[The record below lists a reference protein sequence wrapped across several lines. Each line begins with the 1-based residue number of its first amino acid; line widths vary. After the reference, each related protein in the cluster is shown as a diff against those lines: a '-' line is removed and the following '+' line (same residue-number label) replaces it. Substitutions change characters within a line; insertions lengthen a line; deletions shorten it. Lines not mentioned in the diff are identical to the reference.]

1 MKEGYFS
8 KRIVEWY
15 HEYHRDL
22 PWRNT
27 QDAYKIWLSEII
39 LQQTRVAQGLPYF
52 EKFILNYPDVH
63 SLAGAKER
71 EVLRLWQG
79 LGYYTRARNLHK
91 CAKEVRQKLHGK
103 FPDSF
108 EELKKLPGIGDYTA
122 AAIASFAYHQRVA
135 VVDGNVYRVLSRVFG
150 IDANIASPEGKKIFT
165 KKANEVISFTD
176 PALHNQAIMEFGALH
191 CTPVNPLCE
200 ECVLKKMCIAY
211 KENLQHVLPV
221 KIKKQKITTRHFYYF
236 IIRSDSKILMT
247 ERKSKGIW
255 KGLFDFP
262 LHEEKKSVRPEKILN
277 IYFSKGKGLMSS
289 SENQLSKQYKHVLS
303 HQVLQARFFVID
315 LPPGKIIP
323 ASFSQMN
330 AQWFSLKQ
338 IEKLPKPALIARFL
352 ADYFAQ

>member
-8 KRIVEWY
+8 KKIVEWY

-52 EKFILNYPDVH
+52 EKFILNYPDVQ
-63 SLAGAKER
+63 SLARAKER

-91 CAKEVRQKLHGK
+91 CAKVVVQKLRGK

-150 IDANIASPEGKKIFT
+150 IDANVASPEGKRIFT
-165 KKANEVISFTD
+165 KKANEVISVTD

-200 ECVLKKMCIAY
+200 ECVLKKVCIAY

-221 KIKKQKITTRHFYYF
+221 KIKQQKITHRHFHYF
-236 IIRSDSKILMT
+236 IIRSEDKILMT

-262 LHEEKKSVRPEKILN
+262 LHEDAKPAKAARILKK
-277 IYFSKGKGLMSS
+277 YFPGITVLGNAPHISKD
-289 SENQLSKQYKHVLS
+289 YKHVLS
-303 HQVLQARFFVID
+303 HQVIQARFVTVD
-315 LPPGKIIP
+315 LPPGKLIP
-323 ASFSQMN
+323 PSFGKIN
-330 AQWFSLKQ
+330 ARWYSLTQ
-338 IEKLPKPALIARFL
+338 IDRLPKPTLITRYIE
-352 ADYFAQ
+352 DYFVH

>member
-8 KRIVEWY
+8 KKIAEWY
-15 HEYHRDL
+15 HEHHRSL

-52 EKFILNYPDVH
+52 EKFIINYPDVH
-63 SLAGAKER
+63 SLARAKER
-71 EVLRLWQG
+71 DVLRLWQG

-91 CAKEVRQKLHGK
+91 CANEVAQKLHGK

-122 AAIASFAYHQRVA
+122 AAIASFAYQQRIA

-150 IDANIASPEGKKIFT
+150 IDTNIASPEGKKIFT
-165 KKANEVISFTD
+165 KKANEVISIND

-191 CTPVNPLCE
+191 CSPVNPLCE

-221 KIKKQKITTRHFYYF
+221 KIKQQKITKRNFYYF
-236 IIRSDSKILMT
+236 IIKSENRILMT

-262 LHEEKKSVRPEKILN
+262 LHEEVKPTKVEKILKK
-277 IYFSKGKGLMSS
+277 YFPEIKGSLNPQHISKD
-289 SENQLSKQYKHVLS
+289 YKHVLS
-303 HQVLQARFFVID
+303 HQIIQACFVTVD
-315 LPPGKIIP
+315 LPSGKIIP
-323 ASFSQMN
+323 ASFGHIN
-330 AQWFSLKQ
+330 AKWYSLKQ
-338 IEKLPKPALIARFL
+338 IEKLPKPALITRYIE
-352 ADYFAQ
+352 DYFVP